1 MAAGPGTL
9 LGPSAENQQQLHE
22 PLQGR
27 GPKPALER
35 TNCLGS
41 ETAVGS
47 DGPDIVC
54 AELALLASPDKLRTE
69 KPLSP
74 QGCWEEGQSAFKEVP
89 QHKQR
94 LGNWQIQER
103 ECDGRP
109 QLIQDFPRDSGDS
122 KFFSMWPSRA
132 QREQRSAFSK
142 PIRCPAGRPGQ
153 ASPVFKAGGL
163 AGTLGE
169 LLGLISEV
177 DRPCWGSLSNS
188 KLLVSGIWNVQT
200 LPQIT
205 PLCSA
210 FPDAP
215 ILWLKHTTAQIA
227 TPSSS
232 STPSWVLTPPIFT
245 SLNLS
250 TQNWCAKCNLSFH
263 LTSDL
268 VLHMRSHHKKEQSGP
283 DLHSKLREESL
294 TCPICH
300 EYFRERH
307 HLSRHLTSHS

>member
-1 MAAGPGTL
+1 MAASPGTL
-9 LGPSAENQQQLHE
+9 RSPSAENQPQLRE
-22 PLQGR
+22 PVQGK
-27 GPKPALER
+27 GHKPVLER

-41 ETAVGS
+41 ETAIGS
-47 DGPDIVC
+47 ESPDIVC

-74 QGCWEEGQSAFKEVP
+74 QGCWDEGQSAFKEVP

-94 LGNWQIQER
+94 LGNWQFQER
-103 ECDGRP
+103 ECDGPP
-109 QLIQDFPRDSGDS
+109 QLIQDFPRDPGDS
-122 KFFSMWPSRA
+122 KVFSMWPSRA

-142 PIRCPAGRPGQ
+142 PTRCPAGRPGPASSVFQ
-153 ASPVFKAGGL
+153 AG
-163 AGTLGE
+163 GTLGE
-169 LLGLISEV
+169 LLELINEV
-177 DRPCWGSLSNS
+177 DRSCWGSLSNS

-210 FPDAP
+210 FQGAP
-215 ILWLKHTTAQIA
+215 ILWLRHTPEQMAA
-227 TPSSS
+227 PLLSSS
-232 STPSWVLTPPIFT
+232 SPSWVFLPPTFT

-268 VLHMRSHHKKEQSGP
+268 VLHMRSHHKKKQAGP
-283 DLHSKLREESL
+283 DQHTKLREEYL
-294 TCPICH
+294 ACPICH
-300 EYFRERH
+300 EYFREHH